1 MYRGTVSVVRGCT
14 VDRYFLSWRVVSW
27 RGVAWR
33 GVVNLTVVVGGVF
46 LCVCRCVIPV
56 SFPVSHVSVVVRGTG
71 PDLGGGGVGWVTQ
84 LWCSG
89 VHCVASWVD

>member
-1 MYRGTVSVVRGCT
+1 MGVRLTVISSRGVA
-14 VDRYFLSWRVVSW
+14 W

-33 GVVNLTVVVGGVF
+33 GVWEAVNLTVVVGGVF

-89 VHCVASWVD
+89 VHCVASRVD

>member
-1 MYRGTVSVVRGCT
+1 VGVRLTVISSRGVAC
-14 VDRYFLSWRVVSW
+14 

-33 GVVNLTVVVGGVF
+33 GVWEAVNLTVVVGGVF

-89 VHCVASWVD
+89 VHCVASRVD